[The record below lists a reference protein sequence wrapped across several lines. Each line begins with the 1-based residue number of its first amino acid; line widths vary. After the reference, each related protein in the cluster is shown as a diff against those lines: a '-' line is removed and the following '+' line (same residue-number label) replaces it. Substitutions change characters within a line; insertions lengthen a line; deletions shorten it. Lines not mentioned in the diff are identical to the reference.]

1 MKKIISIIAIFILY
15 SLLIFTPNAFALT
28 LDAISVNTDKT
39 TVRPGEEVKVT
50 IEFGAS
56 LGAYTFDIAY
66 DNNLFEYVSVD
77 GGTPNDTSDKV
88 RVVFHDSSGGSNPRT
103 NMSITFR
110 AKEGI
115 TTSNPTEF
123 SITAEGM
130 TNPDA
135 SDNYD
140 DIVVPIT
147 KDVTVEPEYIDYTL
161 DLTYTGDII
170 KNEEKEM
177 VLSYSSPMGKYY
189 QKARLIAEAQTTSG
203 GTVRLLG
210 TDQSQMEHDIIQS
223 GWGDSQGYEIGGK
236 DVSQVLNV
244 RAIFSEAGEYTITL
258 KLIDRENADG
268 TIAEKQFSFT
278 VAETPTT
285 PSTPNPSE
293 PEQTIPTEP
302 EENQPETIT
311 PPEEV
316 AEEVPTTLP
325 KTGYNINIPIILTI
339 ILVSF
344 IYVVI
349 QLKEKTKNS

>member
-88 RVVFHDSSGGSNPRT
+88 
-103 NMSITFR
+103 R

-258 KLIDRENADG
+258 KLIDRENADS